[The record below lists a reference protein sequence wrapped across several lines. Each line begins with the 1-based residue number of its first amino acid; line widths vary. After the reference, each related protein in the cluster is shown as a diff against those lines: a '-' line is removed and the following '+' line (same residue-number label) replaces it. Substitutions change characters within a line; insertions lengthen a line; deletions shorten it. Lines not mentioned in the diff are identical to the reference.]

1 MTVGKV
7 ALPAWDEIKRQHE
20 LIVQR
25 MVDAYHVDPYHE
37 IFSGKACDLPTE
49 YYGTEIMRV
58 IFMEERFHKD
68 CHDWLYI
75 FNHCVLKTVN
85 EAVVE
90 GMGSIVDK
98 HADPK
103 RGLSQDRYVKESI
116 IDWNSP
122 QTHEC
127 EGFLCAALNKHFK
140 GEDWNFSSSD
150 KRHGRYQVHTDSAVI
165 DRLKKIESK
174 KPFLV

>member
-25 MVDAYHVDPYHE
+25 MVDAYHVDRYHE

-98 HADPK
+98 HAYPK

-116 IDWNSP
+116 IDWNGP

-127 EGFLCAALNKHFK
+127 EGFLCAALINILKERIGTLALVTSVMGDTK
-140 GEDWNFSSSD
+140 CIRIVQLLIGLRKSS
-150 KRHGRYQVHTDSAVI
+150 
-165 DRLKKIESK
+165 LKCPS
-174 KPFLV
+174 